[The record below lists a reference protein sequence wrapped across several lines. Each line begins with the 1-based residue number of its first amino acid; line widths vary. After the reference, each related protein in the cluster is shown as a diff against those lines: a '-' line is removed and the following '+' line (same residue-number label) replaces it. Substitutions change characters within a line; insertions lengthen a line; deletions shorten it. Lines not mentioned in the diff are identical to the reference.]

1 MPYDLEAVERG
12 YGECVANV
20 NGHDIT
26 LRYRADIDGRAMHA
40 IRRALVGVP
49 TISGDGTRMPDSE
62 QVISELVRILL
73 PCSDEIPE
81 HERGWDI
88 TRGGKT
94 VPVSTEELERLDFH
108 FPILFLTTIMAD
120 IRNPN
125 RKRPSLG
132 GSRAGAASEPTAFPT
147 STGSSATTNG
157 QASPSGLSLVSPT
170 IAGSGPVGASGFG
183 A

>member
-1 MPYDLEAVERG
+1 MPYDLDAVERG

-20 NGHDIT
+20 NDHHVT
-26 LRYRADIDGRAMHA
+26 LRYRADLDGRAMHA

-49 TISGDGTRMPDSE
+49 TIGDGSRMPDSE

-88 TRGGKT
+88 TRGGAP
-94 VPVSTEELERLDFH
+94 VPVNVEELERLDFH
-108 FPILFLTTIMAD
+108 LPVLFLTAIMAD

-132 GSRAGAASEPTAFPT
+132 GSRVGAVSEPIAFPT
-147 STGSSATTNG
+147 STGSSATPNG
-157 QASPSGLSLVSPT
+157 QASLSGPSPASPT
-170 IAGSGPVGASGFG
+170 IAGTGPVGASGYG